1 MTRNEAIKCLE
12 LEDGFTSEEVK
23 HNYARLTKSVRPEE
37 SPEEFSKL
45 NEAYRL
51 LSAELRRRGRNAKVS
66 DERDETGA
74 LKGID
79 EDKTSPSVEIV
90 DSKENDVSKTED
102 TSTANDVSK
111 AEVTSKDNDVSKAEV
126 TSKANDISKSEVI
139 SKVNDTSKTE
149 VISKSDD
156 SSSPEVTSKVAADG
170 TSEISNT
177 IDDINDPKI
186 TSKLEKDITPEVL
199 SKIGED
205 TSAKGITNIKDNPE
219 WKNRFIQMFAK
230 EDIDRKRLAAI
241 EEELVNVLHLHLLER
256 KTGLKQFFRYG
267 NSSVLKSPE
276 FKAFLAEKLINIWL
290 DPEETNLI
298 INYYRLKKSSNSTE
312 DILLLA
318 RLNKNKKKLTLTKIV
333 KMLVISFIIA
343 ASATMIIHGGLPKDL
358 SAYVIGVI
366 TMLIIF
372 FMLLK
377 TRFPI

>member
-12 LEDGFTSEEVK
+12 LEDGFTSEDVK
-23 HNYARLTKSVRPEE
+23 HSYARLTKTVRPEE
-37 SPEEFSKL
+37 KPEEFSKL

-51 LSAELRRRGRNAKVS
+51 LSAELRRRGRNANLS
-66 DERDETGA
+66 D
-74 LKGID
+74 K
-79 EDKTSPSVEIV
+79 SVEENPAGNTTETVKSKEEVSKEVVSKTEIS
-90 DSKENDVSKTED
+90 SKENDKSKTELTSKVTD
-102 TSTANDVSK
+102 TSKKDVVSK
-111 AEVTSKDNDVSKAEV
+111 IDDTSKTDVVSKI
-126 TSKANDISKSEVI
+126 D
-139 SKVNDTSKTE
+139 DTSKTE
-149 VISKSDD
+149 VVSKSDG

-170 TSEISNT
+170 ISEISKT
-177 IDDINDPKI
+177 IDDIEDVS
-186 TSKLEKDITPEVL
+186 SKD
-199 SKIGED
+199 
-205 TSAKGITNIKDNPE
+205 ITNIKANPE
-219 WKNRFIQMFAK
+219 WEKQFVNMFAK

-241 EEELVNVLHLHLLER
+241 KEELVNVLRLHLLER
-256 KTGLKQFFRYG
+256 KNGLKQFFRYG

-276 FKAFLAEKLINIWL
+276 FKAFLAERLINIWL

-312 DILLLA
+312 DVLLLA
-318 RLNKNKKKLTLTKIV
+318 RFNKNKKKLTLTKIAE
-333 KMLVISFIIA
+333 MFVISFIIA

>member
-12 LEDGFTSEEVK
+12 LEDGFTSEDVK
-23 HNYARLTKSVRPEE
+23 HSYARLTKTVRPEE
-37 SPEEFSKL
+37 KPEEFSKL

-51 LSAELRRRGRNAKVS
+51 LSAELRRRGRNANVS
-66 DERDETGA
+66 DIRAKNETN
-74 LKGID
+74 K
-79 EDKTSPSVEIV
+79 SVEENPDSNTTETAKSKEEVSKTEIS
-90 DSKENDVSKTED
+90 SKENDKSKTELTSKVTD
-102 TSTANDVSK
+102 TSKTDVVSK
-111 AEVTSKDNDVSKAEV
+111 ID
-126 TSKANDISKSEVI
+126 
-139 SKVNDTSKTE
+139 DTSKTE
-149 VISKSDD
+149 VVSKADG
-156 SSSPEVTSKVAADG
+156 SSSPEVTSKVAADR
-170 TSEISNT
+170 TSEISKT

-186 TSKLEKDITPEVL
+186 TSKLEKDIKPEVL

-205 TSAKGITNIKDNPE
+205 ASSKDITNIKANPE
-219 WKNRFIQMFAK
+219 WEKQFVNMFAK

-256 KTGLKQFFRYG
+256 KNGLKQFFRYG

-276 FKAFLAEKLINIWL
+276 FKAFLAERLINIWL

-312 DILLLA
+312 DVLLLA
-318 RLNKNKKKLTLTKIV
+318 RLNKNKKKLTLTKIAE
-333 KMLVISFIIA
+333 MFVISFIIA

>member
-12 LEDGFTSEEVK
+12 LEDGFTSEDVK
-23 HNYARLTKSVRPEE
+23 HSYARLTKTVRPEE
-37 SPEEFSKL
+37 KPEEFSKL

-51 LSAELRRRGRNAKVS
+51 LSAELRRRGRNANVS
-66 DERDETGA
+66 DIRAKNETN
-74 LKGID
+74 K
-79 EDKTSPSVEIV
+79 SVEENPDNNTTETAKSKEEVSKEVVSKTEIS
-90 DSKENDVSKTED
+90 SKENDISKTELTSKVTD
-102 TSTANDVSK
+102 TSKTDVVSK
-111 AEVTSKDNDVSKAEV
+111 ID
-126 TSKANDISKSEVI
+126 
-139 SKVNDTSKTE
+139 DTSKTE
-149 VISKSDD
+149 VVSKADG

-170 TSEISNT
+170 ISEISKT
-177 IDDINDPKI
+177 IDDIEDAS
-186 TSKLEKDITPEVL
+186 SKD
-199 SKIGED
+199 
-205 TSAKGITNIKDNPE
+205 ITNIKANPE
-219 WKNRFIQMFAK
+219 WEKQFVNMFAK

-241 EEELVNVLHLHLLER
+241 EEELVNVLRLHLLER

-276 FKAFLAEKLINIWL
+276 FKAFLAERLINIWL

-312 DILLLA
+312 DVLLLA
-318 RLNKNKKKLTLTKIV
+318 RLNKNKKKLTLTKIAE
-333 KMLVISFIIA
+333 MFVISFIIA

>member
-1 MTRNEAIKCLE
+1 MTRNEAIKCLD
-12 LEDGFTSEEVK
+12 LEDGFTSEDVK
-23 HNYARLTKSVRPEE
+23 HSYARLTKTVRPEE
-37 SPEEFSKL
+37 KSEEFSKL

-51 LSAELRRRGRNAKVS
+51 LSAELRRRGRNANVS
-66 DERDETGA
+66 DIRAKNETI
-74 LKGID
+74 K
-79 EDKTSPSVEIV
+79 SVEEKPASNTTETAKSKEEVSKEEVSKEVVSKTEIS
-90 DSKENDVSKTED
+90 SKENDKSKTELTSKVTD
-102 TSTANDVSK
+102 TSKTDVVSK
-111 AEVTSKDNDVSKAEV
+111 ID
-126 TSKANDISKSEVI
+126 
-139 SKVNDTSKTE
+139 DTSKTE
-149 VISKSDD
+149 VVSKADG
-156 SSSPEVTSKVAADG
+156 SSSPAVASKVAADG
-170 TSEISNT
+170 ISEISKT

-186 TSKLEKDITPEVL
+186 TSKLEKDIKPEVL

-205 TSAKGITNIKDNPE
+205 ASSKDITNIKANPE
-219 WKNRFIQMFAK
+219 WEKQFVNMFAK

-241 EEELVNVLHLHLLER
+241 EEELVNVLRLHLLER
-256 KTGLKQFFRYG
+256 KTGLKQFFGYG

-276 FKAFLAEKLINIWL
+276 FKAFLAERLINTCL

-312 DILLLA
+312 DVLLLA
-318 RLNKNKKKLTLTKIV
+318 RLNKNKKKLTLTKIAE
-333 KMLVISFIIA
+333 MFVISFIIA

>member
-12 LEDGFTSEEVK
+12 LEDGFTSEAVK
-23 HNYARLTKSVRPEE
+23 HSYARLTKTVRPEE
-37 SPEEFSKL
+37 KPEEFSKL

-79 EDKTSPSVEIV
+79 EDKTGPSVEIV
-90 DSKENDVSKTED
+90 DSKENEVSKTEE
-102 TSTANDVSK
+102 TSTANDISK

-126 TSKANDISKSEVI
+126 TSTANDISKSEVI

-149 VISKSDD
+149 VVSKADG
-156 SSSPEVTSKVAADG
+156 SSSPEVASKVVADG
-170 TSEISNT
+170 ISEISKT
-177 IDDINDPKI
+177 IDDINDTKI

-205 TSAKGITNIKDNPE
+205 TSSKDITNIKANPE
-219 WKNRFIQMFAK
+219 WEKQFVNMFAK

-241 EEELVNVLHLHLLER
+241 EEELVNVLRLQLMKR
-256 KTGLKQFFRYG
+256 KTGLKQFFGYG

-276 FKAFLAEKLINIWL
+276 FKAFLAERLINTCL

-298 INYYRLKKSSNSTE
+298 KNYYRLKKSSNSTE
-312 DILLLA
+312 DIILLA
-318 RLNKNKKKLTLTKIV
+318 RLNKNKKKLTLTKIAE
-333 KMLVISFIIA
+333 MFVISFIIA